1 MENFDWNKAVFSDE
15 TTVRLN
21 TLKKYY
27 WQQPGERKVVRTV
40 KYPLKINI
48 WGCLSASGFGK
59 IVCFQ
64 HNLNSK
70 LLCNEIYRNALL
82 PTARVHFGRLH
93 DWVLVEDSDPKHKSN
108 ISTAWKQDH
117 HIKTLPWPSLSPDVN
132 PIENLWSLLKIKI
145 SNRKPKT
152 IKDLKRAIYKEWNDL
167 PKELASKLVW
177 SMKNRVEELI
187 QSRGEYILY

>member
-1 MENFDWNKAVFSDE
+1 MLTVYCCSGDRIKNTFLFDNEPLLYLALRKNGIQSDIE
-15 TTVRLN
+15 QTLSYSRSWDYSIKEYSRLMVHIV
-21 TLKKYY
+21 TCPFYD
-27 WQQPGERKVVRTV
+27 V
-40 KYPLKINI
+40 KDN
-48 WGCLSASGFGK
+48 
-59 IVCFQ
+59 
-64 HNLNSK
+64 
-70 LLCNEIYRNALL
+70 
-82 PTARVHFGRLH
+82 
-93 DWVLVEDSDPKHKSN
+93 DPKHKSN

-132 PIENLWSLLKIKI
+132 PIENLWSLFKIKVA
-145 SNRKPKT
+145 NRKPKT